1 LRRKWS
7 WRTHCF
13 VFFAYAFLKRTTHIA
28 CTAKSTLKYRKRFP
42 ANEEICFV
50 CKLVTEVKCPISE
63 RLFVHRKNFHFRTKK
78 KRKGK
83 KWRMYVLITDKRYQH
98 CFAERQGHMTSPNR
112 HGNWSM
118 LLSNVLLKLQA
129 QLFLSRGLLR
139 IYLNKQQIF
148 QLYVQDRVELRGIN

>member
-1 LRRKWS
+1 
-7 WRTHCF
+7 
-13 VFFAYAFLKRTTHIA
+13 
-28 CTAKSTLKYRKRFP
+28 
-42 ANEEICFV
+42 
-50 CKLVTEVKCPISE
+50 
-63 RLFVHRKNFHFRTKK
+63 
-78 KRKGK
+78 
-83 KWRMYVLITDKRYQH
+83 MYVLITDKRYQH
-98 CFAERQGHMTSPNR
+98 CFAERQGHMTSANR